1 MTDIDK
7 IMQQQP
13 KKIGFWKLVNMF
25 LLMAIFPLPMA
36 LLLKKIKNNEK

>member
-13 KKIGFWKLVNMF
+13 KKVELWKNVIAI
-25 LLMAIFPLPMA
+25 LLMAIFPLPMI
-36 LLLKKIKNNEK
+36 LLFKKQKNNEK